1 MKTLRHSTLE
11 ACRRLLS
18 TSLLVGA
25 TALAIA
31 AMAAPAA
38 HGEGHDTVAEVG
50 VAKRWLGPDGHFLPF
65 TQDEEVLDF
74 LATAEVVDSKEIT
87 GTSSRPLKLTL
98 KKDGVTAHAIFR
110 TVDVERDSMRNVQKH
125 ARGFRDYY
133 GYEVAAFE
141 LSRLLGLDNVPPATL
156 RTLDETEGS
165 IQLWV
170 EQAMGVEDRI
180 EKGIDPNHQQ
190 LWLFQKQNMA
200 VFDNLIFNFD
210 RNPGNILIDTQ
221 GKVWF
226 VDHTRS
232 FKILPSLNDRGEMR
246 VCERKLY
253 EGLRDLDPATVQE
266 RLDPYLRQ
274 TEIDALLKRRQKLLR
289 LIDRKI
295 AQNGEDAI
303 LFSFVRT

>member
-1 MKTLRHSTLE
+1 MKTVYIGAPATCRKSFST
-11 ACRRLLS
+11 ALLLGA
-18 TSLLVGA
+18 TVLLVA
-25 TALAIA
+25 AILLPQAAFAQSHDDALA
-31 AMAAPAA
+31 
-38 HGEGHDTVAEVG
+38 GS
-50 VAKRWLGPDGHFLPF
+50 RWLGPGGHFLPF
-65 TQDEEVLDF
+65 TQDEELLDF
-74 LATAEVVDSKEIT
+74 LSTAEVVESKEIT

-98 KKDGVTAHAIFR
+98 KKDGITAHAIFR
-110 TVDVERDSMRNVQKH
+110 TVNVERDAMRNVQEH

-133 GYEVAAFE
+133 GYEVAAYE

-156 RTLDETEGS
+156 RTLDGKEGS

-180 EKGIDPNHQQ
+180 EKGIDPSHQQ

-210 RNPGNILIDTQ
+210 RNPGNILIDVQ

-232 FKILPSLNDRGEMR
+232 FKILPSLNGRGEMR

-253 EGLRDLDPATVQE
+253 EGLRDLDTAMLQE

-289 LIDRKI
+289 LLDRKI
-295 AQNGEDAI
+295 AQMGEDAI